1 MNRRLIN
8 KNEILFL
15 ILLIQHTAYALSFN
29 TGFLQGKSK
38 NSDLSQFY
46 KDSDVPP
53 GVYEIDI
60 YVNNEWKGNY
70 KSKVVSSNND
80 IRISKTDFDRLGIK
94 DIWQDKKKKTGELV
108 NIYKLPNGIKSS
120 FDSGQLRV
128 NLIVPQESLNT
139 KWEGY
144 VDPKFWQQGIPGYLL
159 SYQANYYHAASHHQK
174 SEDSAYIS
182 LNSGFNLL
190 GWQLRDNSVYNYS
203 SAGKSQWRNNTRYVQ
218 RNFSSIDSQIRIG
231 DSYTTSDLFDSYRFR
246 GVSLGTDIRMFPD
259 SLQGFAPVVH
269 GVAQTNALVKI
280 IQNGVSIYQQS
291 VSPGPFAINDIL
303 PTGSGGDLHVEVDE
317 ADGRI
322 QRFIVPYS
330 SVPDMLKPGVNV
342 YNLTMG
348 QVRIPG
354 AGSHP
359 NFLQGTWRRGISNL
373 FTLYTGG
380 IGSSHYHSALIGTGL
395 NLPFGAI
402 SLDAT
407 LASQDSTRH
416 QPKNTGQSYRLAFSK
431 FIASSG
437 TNIAVA
443 AYRYSTGGFLTL
455 EDAVQRESNDSK
467 NMDYSTINQKNSLNF
482 NINQNLGGAAG
493 SFFFSGTLRNYWGNR
508 KPSKEYQIGY
518 SNTFHDITYN
528 TSVSRTRDNKYRE
541 EMRYYAGLSIPFSL
555 FESPVYLT
563 TNATM
568 DGKNYTNSDLGI
580 SGTAG
585 KSNEWNYNLDMANNH
600 GGGTTVNTNAS
611 YRANASTLNASYSQ
625 SSSFHQA
632 GVGMTGSL
640 VAWRGGLLF
649 ANQMGDTYAIVDAP
663 GIVNATV
670 NSDATIMTNSQGK
683 ALIPYMSPYRKNAL
697 TLDTTNPGDGAQLV
711 GNRKDIVPYSGSINY
726 VKFETDQRK
735 TFIFRAVEGSNTPLP
750 FGTSVTNS
758 RGDELGYVGQGS
770 IIFIRSN
777 QLPEQVIVHLSSSSD
792 RTCTVSHPGTELSGN
807 INHCL

>member
-1 MNRRLIN
+1 MIFSPLK
-8 KNEILFL
+8 KNGVLFL
-15 ILLIQHTAYALSFN
+15 ILFAQHTAYALSFN
-29 TGFLQGKSK
+29 TEFLQGKSR

-46 KDSDVPP
+46 KDGDVPP
-53 GVYEIDI
+53 GMYEVDI

-70 KSKVVSSNND
+70 KSKIVSSIND
-80 IRISKTDFDRLGIK
+80 IRISKADFNRLGIK
-94 DIWQDKKKKTGELV
+94 DIWQGKKKIADDPV
-108 NIYKLPNGIKSS
+108 NIYTLPHGIKSS
-120 FDSGQLRV
+120 FNSGQMRV
-128 NLIVPQESLNT
+128 DLSVPQESLNT

-159 SYQANYYHAASHHQK
+159 SYQANYYRSASQHQK

-203 SAGKSQWRNNTRYVQ
+203 SSGKQQWSNNTRYIQ
-218 RNFSSIDSQIRIG
+218 RNFSGIDSQLRVG

-330 SVPDMLKPGVNV
+330 AVPDMLKPGVNV
-342 YNLTMG
+342 YNFTMG

-354 AGSHP
+354 TDSHP
-359 NFLQGTWRRGISNL
+359 DFLQATWRRGISNL

-380 IGSSHYHSALIGTGL
+380 IGSNHYQSVLIGTGL

-407 LASQDSTRH
+407 LANQNATRN
-416 QPKNTGQSYRLAFSK
+416 QPKNSGQSYRLAYSK
-431 FIASSG
+431 FFADSG
-437 TNIAVA
+437 TNISVA

-455 EDAVQRESNDSK
+455 EDSVERESNNEK
-467 NMDYSTINQKNSLNF
+467 NSDYSTINQKNNLSF
-482 NINQNLGGAAG
+482 NINQNLGRLAG
-493 SFFFSGTLRNYWGNR
+493 SFFFSGTLRNYWGNK

-518 SNTFHDITYN
+518 SNTFDNITYN
-528 TSVSRTRDNKYRE
+528 TSVSRTRNNKYRE
-541 EMRYYAGLSIPFSL
+541 EMRYYAGISIPFSL
-555 FESPVYLT
+555 FESPTYLT
-563 TNATM
+563 TNTTF
-568 DGKNYTNSDLGI
+568 DGSKYDNSDVGI

-585 KSNEWNYNLDMANNH
+585 KSNQWNYNMDFANSH
-600 GGGTTVNTNAS
+600 GGNTTVNTNAS

-640 VAWRGGLLF
+640 VAWRDGILF

-663 GIVNATV
+663 GVANARV
-670 NSDATIMTNSQGK
+670 NSDATIVTNGQGK

-697 TLDTTNPGDGAQLV
+697 TLDTSDIDDSAQLV

-726 VKFETDQRK
+726 IKFETDKRK
-735 TFIFRAVEGSNTPLP
+735 TFIFRAVEGRNTPLP
-750 FGTSVTNS
+750 FGTSVTDIQGN
-758 RGDELGYVGQGS
+758 ELGYVGQGS
-770 IIFIRSN
+770 IIFIRSDN
-777 QLPEQVIVHLSSSSD
+777 LPDRVLVHLSSND
-792 RTCTVSHPGTELSGN
+792 NRTCTINHPETQLSQN
-807 INHCL
+807 INHCQ